1 MKILKISRVSSY
13 CNYLETGTRSLDPFV
28 KNLYKFEHFLKCM
41 YRLLI
46 CRGLALLT
54 SAGSDGIIGRG
65 RDDFTDARR
74 LRPQKPS

>member
-1 MKILKISRVSSY
+1 MKILKI
-13 CNYLETGTRSLDPFV
+13 
-28 KNLYKFEHFLKCM
+28 KFEHFLKCM

-65 RDDFTDARR
+65 RDDFTDARQTQATKAK
-74 LRPQKPS
+74 LRGL